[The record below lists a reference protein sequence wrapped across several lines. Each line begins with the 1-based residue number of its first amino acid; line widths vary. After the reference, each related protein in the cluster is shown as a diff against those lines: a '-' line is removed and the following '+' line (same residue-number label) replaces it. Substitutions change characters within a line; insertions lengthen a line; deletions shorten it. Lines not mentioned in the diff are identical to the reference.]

1 MAKLIEINYAICLEA
16 NIEFI
21 LSEEESHSNHIGQ
34 KGILFTYVS
43 QRKYPGMP
51 FLVFKSERETIHTSP
66 GELTV
71 NGGII
76 RITTQQNNYF
86 AFKIL

>member
-1 MAKLIEINYAICLEA
+1 MAKLLAVDRAICLEA
-16 NIEFI
+16 RIEF
-21 LSEEESHSNHIGQ
+21 LFSEEGSPSSHVTQEGL
-34 KGILFTYVS
+34 LFTYVS
-43 QRKYPGMP
+43 QRLYPGMP

-71 NGGII
+71 NGEII